1 VQSIALLFCIPHSA
15 FRIAPMKC
23 PFCKSPDTQ
32 VIDSRVSD
40 DGESIRRR
48 RKCTSC
54 SKRFTTYETIEL
66 RMPQVVKQDGTR
78 SEFDLQKLRTGF
90 MRALHKR
97 PVPTQLVDDAI
108 ATITQDVLALGEREI
123 ASRRLGEMVMR
134 ELKRLDQV
142 AYIRFA
148 SVYRSFQGV
157 DDFQD
162 AIKEVQRPTAK
173 PATSKTGNARDAKE
187 TKDAKEVEQDL
198 FSAKDAKDP
207 NA

>member
-1 VQSIALLFCIPHSA
+1 
-15 FRIAPMKC
+15 MKC
-23 PFCKSPDTQ
+23 PFCKSSDTQ

-40 DGESIRRR
+40 EGDSIRRR
-48 RKCTSC
+48 RRCTSC

-66 RMPQVVKQDGTR
+66 RMPQIVKQDGTR
-78 SEFDLQKLRTGF
+78 AEFDLAKLRTGF

-97 PVPTQLVDDAI
+97 PVPTQLVDEAV
-108 ATITQDVLALGEREI
+108 ATITQDVLALGEREL

-148 SVYRSFQGV
+148 SVYRSFQGI

-162 AIKEVQRPTAK
+162 AIKEVQLPVV
-173 PATSKTGNARDAKE
+173 SKSVDAKTLSHNAE
-187 TKDAKEVEQDL
+187 GDDTKDAAATK
-198 FSAKDAKDP
+198 
-207 NA
+207 